1 MLITYSKEQKSFT
14 LSNEDREIVMG
25 AIALL
30 RLLRN
35 ADMVAFFKDV
45 TYHDY
50 ESALSLLKTILKIE
64 NENLRE
70 WAEEGVEQNES
81 N

>member
-1 MLITYSKEQKSFT
+1 MLITYSKEKKSFA
-14 LSNEDREIVMG
+14 LSDEDRETIIE

-70 WAEEGVEQNES
+70 WAEEGVE
-81 N
+81 

>member
-14 LSNEDREIVMG
+14 LSDEDREIVMG

>member
-1 MLITYSKEQKSFT
+1 MLITYSKEKKSFA
-14 LSNEDREIVMG
+14 LSDEDRETIIE

-50 ESALSLLKTILKIE
+50 ESALSLFKTILKIE

-70 WAEEGVEQNES
+70 WAEEGVE
-81 N
+81 

>member
-14 LSNEDREIVMG
+14 LSDEDKEIIQS

-70 WAEEGVEQNES
+70 WTEKGVEENGS
-81 N
+81 C